1 MSGSATFEIIAK
13 PISGVTIS
21 DNDQSKTYD
30 GQAAGLDLDAL
41 SISGTDTVSGTA
53 LSDTGIQASDFD
65 WYYASGNKLD
75 EVPNGEMNNKLNAGL
90 HAKIAQLVKVVQ
102 LVQLLTN
109 KLLVLRAQSSTIQLM
124 ARMRMPRRMS
134 CHKLVQRMKV
144 HLHGLVHCS
153 QA

>member
-41 SISGTDTVSGTA
+41 SISGTDTVSSTA

-75 EVPNGEMNNKLNAGL
+75 KVPNNVGTYEARLTDRALAALQNANPNYSFSEVNGTIKYMINPKVATDKLGNSGT
-90 HAKIAQLVKVVQ
+90 KTYNGQG
-102 LVQLLTN
+102 TS
-109 KLLVLRAQSSTIQLM
+109 RYY
-124 ARMRMPRRMS
+124 
-134 CHKLVQRMKV
+134 
-144 HLHGLVHCS
+144 
-153 QA
+153 